1 MTASRILDFSAT
13 PVFVRLRLGQMVI
26 ERDGQP
32 DTTVP
37 LEDVAII
44 VVSHPQAVFTNGVY
58 SEFLKLGG
66 AVVVC
71 DRDYSP
77 AGLLLPLVGHT
88 TQQERFEAQAAAP
101 LPLKKRLWGQI
112 VRAKV
117 ERQGAVLRAERGDD
131 AGLRA
136 IALRVHSG
144 DAGNLE
150 ALAAQRYWPRLF
162 GDPAF
167 RRRRDGDGP
176 NSLLNYGYAVLR
188 AAVARAICASG
199 LHPSLGLH
207 HGNRYDPF
215 CLADDLM
222 EPFRPIVDAVV
233 ATIVRERGM
242 AAPLSHESKTDILS
256 ALLGRFDANGERRT
270 LFDWLSSSA
279 ASLARIYLG
288 SHESL
293 DLPELWYA
301 LPRKEPVRDTSH
313 VADGHVRSAG

>member
-1 MTASRILDFSAT
+1 MTASRILEFSAA

-32 DTTVP
+32 ETTVP

-44 VVSHPQAVFTNGVY
+44 VASHPQAVFTNAVY

-71 DRDYSP
+71 DRDYNP

-101 LPLKKRLWGQI
+101 LPLKKRLWSQI

-117 ERQGAVLRAERGDD
+117 ERQGAVLRDVCGGD
-131 AGLRA
+131 AGLGA
-136 IALRVHSG
+136 MALRVRSG

-150 ALAAQRYWPRLF
+150 ARAAQRYWPRLF
-162 GDPAF
+162 GDSAF
-167 RRRRDGDGP
+167 LRRRDGGGP
-176 NSLLNYGYAVLR
+176 NALLNYGYAVLR

-207 HGNRYDPF
+207 HGNRYDAF

-222 EPFRPIVDAVV
+222 EPFRHVVDAVV
-233 ATIVRERGM
+233 VSIVRERGT
-242 AAPLSHESKTDILS
+242 AAPLDRESKIDILS
-256 ALLGRFDANGERRT
+256 VLSGRFDANGERRT
-270 LFDWLSSSA
+270 LFDWLSQVA

-288 SHESL
+288 SRESL
-293 DLPELWYA
+293 ELPELTHA
-301 LPRKEPVRDTSH
+301 PSRKEPVRASSH

>member
-1 MTASRILDFSAT
+1 MTASRILEFSAT

-26 ERDGQP
+26 EREGQP
-32 DTTVP
+32 ETTVP

-58 SEFLKLGG
+58 SEFLKFGG
-66 AVVVC
+66 AVVIC
-71 DRDYSP
+71 DRNYNP

-117 ERQGAVLRAERGDD
+117 ERQGAVLRDVCADD
-131 AGLRA
+131 AGLGA
-136 IALRVHSG
+136 MALRVRSG

-162 GDPAF
+162 SDPTF

-176 NSLLNYGYAVLR
+176 NALLNYGYAVLR

-207 HGNRYDPF
+207 HCNRYDPF

-222 EPFRPIVDAVV
+222 EPFRPIVDRVV
-233 ATIVRERGM
+233 VSIVRERGLG
-242 AAPLSHESKTDILS
+242 APLDRESKTDILS
-256 ALLGRFDANGERRT
+256 VLSERFDADGERRS
-270 LFDWLSSSA
+270 LFDWLSSPA
-279 ASLARIYLG
+279 ASLARIYSG

-293 DLPELWYA
+293 NLPELSYA
-301 LPRKEPVRDTSH
+301 PPRKEPVRDSSH
-313 VADGHVRSAG
+313 VADGNVRSAG

>member
-1 MTASRILDFSAT
+1 MTASRILEFSAT

-32 DTTVP
+32 ETTLP
-37 LEDVAII
+37 LEDVAVI
-44 VVSHPQAVFTNGVY
+44 VVSHPQAVFTNAVY

-66 AVVVC
+66 TVVLC
-71 DRDYSP
+71 DQHHNP
-77 AGLLLPLVGHT
+77 AGLLLPLVGHS

-117 ERQGAVLRAERGDD
+117 ARQGAVLRAACGDD
-131 AGLRA
+131 AGLGA
-136 IALRVHSG
+136 MALRVRSG
-144 DAGNLE
+144 DTGNLE

-176 NSLLNYGYAVLR
+176 NGLLNYGYAVLR

-207 HGNRYDPF
+207 HCNRYDAF

-222 EPFRPIVDAVV
+222 EPFRPVVDA
-233 ATIVRERGM
+233 AILPIVRARGM
-242 AAPLSHESKTDILS
+242 NAPVDREFKIEILS
-256 ALLGRFDANGERRT
+256 LLSGRFDANGERRT
-270 LFDWLSSSA
+270 LFDWLSSSSS
-279 ASLARIYLG
+279 SLAHIYSG
-288 SHESL
+288 SRESL
-293 DLPELWYA
+293 ELPELAYA
-301 LPRKEPVRDTSH
+301 PPRKEPVRDSSH
-313 VADGHVRSAG
+313 VADGDVRSAS